1 MTRRE
6 LILIRALWVAA
17 TLALAALWRVE
28 ALVLLIPLA
37 FLGPV
42 LREVSPARDVDERE
56 RLLDYRASH
65 VAFVVT
71 YGLLFLLFARSWFQ
85 LGHEPPNEL
94 WLLLVAPLLVR
105 VTLAV
110 GRGAGARRVGL
121 LLGFVCGTAWLAFS
135 TLSHGISPE
144 SAVGGGVIAFTAL
157 GLRWPRL
164 GGSLLTLAG
173 LAFLVFF
180 ILMPL
185 GRQDW
190 VGSLFMTLALPLPP
204 LLAGLALLASSFPE
218 HGTSTDEF
226 GDLRGR
232 P

>member
-6 LILIRALWVAA
+6 LILIRALWIAA
-17 TLALAALWRVE
+17 TLVLAAAWRAE

-42 LREVSPARDVDERE
+42 LREVAPAVDVDERE
-56 RLLDYRASH
+56 RLVDYRASH

-71 YGLLFLLFARSWFQ
+71 YGLLFLLFGRSWFQ
-85 LGHEPPNEL
+85 LKHEPPNEL

-105 VTLAV
+105 VTIAV
-110 GRGAGARRVGL
+110 GRGTGARRLAL
-121 LLGFVCGTAWLAFS
+121 LLGFVCGTVWLAFS
-135 TLSHGISPE
+135 TASHGLSPE

-157 GLRWPRL
+157 GIRWPRL
-164 GGSLLTLAG
+164 GGGLLALSG
-173 LAFLVFF
+173 FAFLVFF
-180 ILMPL
+180 ILLPV

-204 LLAGLALLASSFPE
+204 LVAGVGLLATSMRSR
-218 HGTSTDEF
+218 GTSTDEF
-226 GDLRGR
+226 KDLRGQA
-232 P
+232 

>member
-6 LILIRALWVAA
+6 LILIRVLWVAA

-94 WLLLVAPLLVR
+94 WLLL
-105 VTLAV
+105 
-110 GRGAGARRVGL
+110 
-121 LLGFVCGTAWLAFS
+121 GFVCGFAWLAFS

-144 SAVGGGVIAFTAL
+144 SALGGGIIAFTAL

-164 GGSLLTLAG
+164 GGCLLTLAG
-173 LAFLVFF
+173 LALLMFF

-190 VGSLFMTLALPLPP
+190 VQSLFMTLALPLPP

-218 HGTSTDEF
+218 HGAAADEF
-226 GDLRGR
+226 GDLRGKS
-232 P
+232 